1 MAFVLQN
8 RRFKMFTPLNFQI
21 WAMAFGGGGQN
32 YYNACDRVLREMSQI
47 KICNQLIKYT
57 DADLKNN
64 THFWSNHKDFIENNK
79 RGYGYWIW
87 KPYLILNTLMRMPLN
102 SVLIYVDG
110 GCEVVNRPDSYT
122 KLRDIVNRCDDILY
136 TSSGLSEASYT
147 KMDLFEYMN
156 IESYDQVQ
164 YQAGVLFIK
173 NNTTMQH
180 FITEW
185 YNIAC
190 NYHLLDDS
198 PSLLPNHANFIDNRH
213 DQSIFS
219 LLLRKHN
226 MNVENKTMRDIRPI
240 RISWKRW

>member
-1 MAFVLQN
+1 
-8 RRFKMFTPLNFQI
+8 
-21 WAMAFGGGGQN
+21 
-32 YYNACDRVLREMSQI
+32 
-47 KICNQLIKYT
+47 
-57 DADLKNN
+57 
-64 THFWSNHKDFIENNK
+64 
-79 RGYGYWIW
+79 
-87 KPYLILNTLMRMPLN
+87 
-102 SVLIYVDG
+102 
-110 GCEVVNRPDSYT
+110 
-122 KLRDIVNRCDDILY
+122 
-136 TSSGLSEASYT
+136 
-147 KMDLFEYMN
+147 MN
-156 IESYDQVQ
+156 IESYNQIQ

-173 NNTTMQH
+173 NNTTMQN

-240 RISWKRW
+240 IISWKRW